1 MFLHEFE
8 YELKGIGG
16 LGEKGVERLNN
27 LQIFNVKDLIEFFP
41 VKYEDRQNIQT
52 FPDFSKVKSCDMM
65 TVFTVLGHKK
75 FGDSSKKNLKLTVKS
90 INEEPFEILLFNR
103 AFLENVFKIDKKF
116 YIYSKFTY
124 NDYSGLWSCSN
135 FDSEV
140 YSDKPERFKKIL
152 PVYSLTEGLTSKKIS
167 LYVKEALEYFFKF
180 GQTDIPRFLIEKY
193 SLLSLS
199 DALKEIH
206 FPSSLEM
213 LEKAKK
219 TLIYREIFL
228 LQFFSRYRSSKI
240 LFREKKIYQKI
251 CLKRLSRACPLSLQ
265 KIKKFLLMR
274 YSLILTLLSQ

>member
-8 YELKGIGG
+8 YELKGISG
-16 LGEKGVERLNN
+16 LGEKGVERLKN
-27 LQIFNVKDLIEFFP
+27 LQILNVKDLIEFFP

-52 FPDFSKVKSCDMM
+52 FPDFSKVKSFDMM
-65 TVFTVLGHKK
+65 TVFTVVGHKK
-75 FGDSSKKNLKLTVKS
+75 FGDSSKKNLKLTARS
-90 INEEPFEILLFNR
+90 INDETFEILLFNR

-140 YSDKPERFKKIL
+140 FTDSPERFKKIL

-167 LYVKEALEYFFKF
+167 LYVREALEYFFKF
-180 GQTDIPRFLIEKY
+180 GKTDIPKFLIDKY

-199 DALKEIH
+199 EALKEIH

-228 LQFFSRYRSSKI
+228 LQFFQGIDLLR
-240 LFREKKIYQKI
+240 FFFEKKNIYQEI
-251 CLKRLSRACPLSLQ
+251 CLKELSQACPLSLQ

-274 YSLILTLLSQ
+274 YSQILALLSQ

>member
-8 YELKGIGG
+8 YELKGISG
-16 LGEKGVERLNN
+16 LGEKGVERLKN
-27 LQIFNVKDLIEFFP
+27 LQILNVKDLIEFFP

-52 FPDFSKVKSCDMM
+52 FPDCSKVKSFDMM
-65 TVFTVLGHKK
+65 TVFTVVGHKK
-75 FGDSSKKNLKLTVKS
+75 FGDSSKKNLKLTARS
-90 INEEPFEILLFNR
+90 INDEPFEILLFNR
-103 AFLENVFKIDKKF
+103 AFLENVFRIDKKF

-140 YSDKPERFKKIL
+140 FTDSPERFKKIL

-167 LYVKEALEYFFKF
+167 LYVREALEYFFKF
-180 GQTDIPRFLIEKY
+180 GQTDIPKFLIEKY

-199 DALKEIH
+199 EALKEIH

-228 LQFFSRYRSSKI
+228 LQFFSRYRSSKV
-240 LFREKKIYQKI
+240 LFREKNIYQEI
-251 CLKRLSRACPLSLQ
+251 CLKELSQACPLSLQ

-274 YSLILTLLSQ
+274 YS

>member
-1 MFLHEFE
+1 M
-8 YELKGIGG
+8 
-16 LGEKGVERLNN
+16 
-27 LQIFNVKDLIEFFP
+27 
-41 VKYEDRQNIQT
+41 
-52 FPDFSKVKSCDMM
+52 
-65 TVFTVLGHKK
+65 
-75 FGDSSKKNLKLTVKS
+75 
-90 INEEPFEILLFNR
+90 
-103 AFLENVFKIDKKF
+103 
-116 YIYSKFTY
+116 
-124 NDYSGLWSCSN
+124 
-135 FDSEV
+135 
-140 YSDKPERFKKIL
+140 
-152 PVYSLTEGLTSKKIS
+152 TEGLTSKKIS

-240 LFREKKIYQKI
+240 LFREKKD
-251 CLKRLSRACPLSLQ
+251 LSKDLLEKVVSSLPFELTEDQ
-265 KIKKFLLMR
+265 KFLLMR